1 MCLNAI
7 FRGRGVKTSE
17 RLTSAENNKITT
29 MIILLCALAYSL
41 SSSQSALAPFAVMI
55 VISEFDNRV

>member
-1 MCLNAI
+1 MRRDWEAAAQMCLNAI

-29 MIILLCALAYSL
+29 RIMLLCALAYSL
-41 SSSQSALAPFAVMI
+41 SWSQSALAPLPL
-55 VISEFDNRV
+55 